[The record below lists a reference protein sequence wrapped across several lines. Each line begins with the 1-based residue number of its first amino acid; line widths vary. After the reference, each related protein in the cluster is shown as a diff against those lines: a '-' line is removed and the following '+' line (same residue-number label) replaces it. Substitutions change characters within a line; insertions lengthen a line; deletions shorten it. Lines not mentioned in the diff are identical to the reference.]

1 MRSTLPERIRRAGGP
16 AGGPPHPLERGPD
29 HRSVAGSPVP
39 EGQTAA
45 RSLCFHA
52 HMPVTVLLADDAA
65 SVRTPIKHLL
75 EIEPR
80 IVLVGEV
87 ADFSETVVMCA
98 ELKPNIVLLDLHML
112 GDPLEPRYVK
122 SHLLD
127 CARSVLAMSLG
138 DDGESRAL
146 AILYGA
152 RSVSENSSLHR

>member
-1 MRSTLPERIRRAGGP
+1 
-16 AGGPPHPLERGPD
+16 
-29 HRSVAGSPVP
+29 
-39 EGQTAA
+39 
-45 RSLCFHA
+45 
-52 HMPVTVLLADDAA
+52 MPVTVLLADDAA

-98 ELKPNIVLLDLHML
+98 ELKPNIVLLDLHMP
-112 GDPLEPRYVK
+112 GDHLEPRYVK

-127 CARSVLAMSLG
+127 CAKSVLAMSLG

-152 RSVSENSSLHR
+152 STLLDKTQLTSELVPGIMAAAEQ